1 MKSMHIVE
9 NYLISVNNQYYLNII
24 KLVEAEQEKMKN
36 YLLSDISSYRRDLG
50 KRLELVMKAIEDIRG
65 NKIPS
70 KHQDILHLATIQ
82 KPTF

>member
-50 KRLELVMKAIEDIRG
+50 KRL
-65 NKIPS
+65 
-70 KHQDILHLATIQ
+70 
-82 KPTF
+82 